1 MFNATYFTYDGV
13 YSGAYNLK
21 IASFDS
27 ETVEDTAVFA
37 PTLNITKSARA
48 RRFLH
53 NGIEYDD
60 APEYTFS
67 IISQEAIS
75 DAQRREILTWLVGRN
90 DFKKLQMHQPEFEDY
105 YYNCVFTSADLIY
118 VRGRCHGFTVT
129 AKFDSIFA
137 YGRPKKITVTG
148 TGTTQTVKI
157 VNNSDIPDD
166 YIYPIVT
173 FTMTEEGNVT
183 ILNTSEAVQAEFKFT
198 GARNTETITVDNE
211 LKIIESTI
219 GGDRLS
225 LFNKN
230 WLRLQHGVNVLQ
242 ITLKGTMTI
251 TVPTYAMIGF

>member
-13 YSGAYNLK
+13 YSGAYGLQ

-27 ETVEDTAVFA
+27 ETVEDTSVFA
-37 PTLNITKSARA
+37 PTLNIVKSARS

-67 IISQEAIS
+67 IISQEAIP
-75 DAQRREILTWLVGRN
+75 DGERREILTWLVGRS
-90 DFKKLQMHQPEFEDY
+90 DFKKLQMHQPELEDY
-105 YYNCVFTSADLIY
+105 YYNCVFTNVDLIY

-137 YGRPKKITVTG
+137 YGRPKVITLTG
-148 TGTTQTVKI
+148 NGTMQTVKVI
-157 VNNSDIPDD
+157 NTSDIPDD
-166 YIYPIVT
+166 YVYPLVSVT
-173 FTMTEEGNVT
+173 MSEAGNVT
-183 ILNTSEAVQAEFKFT
+183 ILNTSEPVQAAFQFV
-198 GARNTETITVDNE
+198 GLRNTEQITVDNE
-211 LKIIESTI
+211 LKIIDSTI

-225 LFNKN
+225 CFNKN
-230 WLRLQHGVNVLQ
+230 WLRLQHGVNILQ
-242 ITLKGTMTI
+242 ITFKGTMTI

>member
-13 YSGAYNLK
+13 YSGAYGLQ

-27 ETVEDTAVFA
+27 ETVEDTSVFA
-37 PTLNITKSARA
+37 PTLNIVKSARS

-67 IISQEAIS
+67 IISQEAIP
-75 DAQRREILTWLVGRN
+75 DGERREILTWLVGRN
-90 DFKKLQMHQPEFEDY
+90 DFKKLQMHQPELEDY
-105 YYNCVFTSADLIY
+105 YYNCVFTNVDMIY

-137 YGRPKKITVTG
+137 YGKPKVIRITG
-148 TGTTQTVKI
+148 TGSAQTVKI
-157 VNNSDIPDD
+157 INNSDIPDD
-166 YIYPIVT
+166 YVYPIVS
-173 FTMTEEGNVT
+173 FTMTQEGNVS
-183 ILNTSEAVQAEFKFT
+183 IVNTSEVVTSEFKFT
-198 GARNTETITVDNE
+198 GVRNTETITVDNE

-242 ITLKGTMTI
+242 ITFKGTMTI

>member
-13 YSGAYNLK
+13 YSGAYGLQ
-21 IASFDS
+21 IASFNSD
-27 ETVEDTAVFA
+27 TVEDTSVFA
-37 PTLNITKSARA
+37 PTLNIAKSARA

-53 NGIEYDD
+53 NGITYDE

-75 DAQRREILTWLVGRN
+75 DLQRREMLTWLVGRN

-137 YGRPKKITVTG
+137 YGRPKKVTVTG
-148 TGTTQTVKI
+148 NGTAQTVKI
-157 VNNSDIPDD
+157 FNNSDIPDD
-166 YIYPIVT
+166 YIYPTVS
-173 FTMTEEGNVT
+173 FTMTEEGDVT
-183 ILNTSEAVQAEFKFT
+183 ILNTSEIIQAAFKFT
-198 GARNTETITVDNE
+198 GLRNTESIVVDNE

-225 LFNKN
+225 CFNKN
-230 WLRLQHGVNVLQ
+230 WLRLQHGANVLQ
-242 ITLKGTMTI
+242 ITFKGTMTI

>member
-13 YSGAYNLK
+13 YSGSYGLQ
-21 IASFDS
+21 IASFNSD
-27 ETVEDTAVFA
+27 TVEDTAVFA

-53 NGIEYDD
+53 NGIEYDE

-67 IISQEAIS
+67 IISQFPIGEI
-75 DAQRREILTWLVGRN
+75 QRREVLAWLVGRG
-90 DFKKLQMHQPEFEDY
+90 DFKKLQIHQPELEDY
-105 YYNCVFTSADLIY
+105 YYNCVFANVDLIY

-137 YGRPKKITVTG
+137 YGKPKIIRVTG
-148 TGTTQTVKI
+148 TGIAQTVKI
-157 VNNSDIPDD
+157 INDSDIPDD
-166 YIYPIVT
+166 YIYPLVS
-173 FTMTEEGNVT
+173 FTMSQEGGVS
-183 ILNTSEAVQAEFKFT
+183 ILNLSEDIQTEFKFE
-198 GARNTETITVDNE
+198 GVRNTETITVDNE

-230 WLRLQHGVNVLQ
+230 WLRLQRGVNVLQ
-242 ITLKGTMTI
+242 IIFNGTMTI
-251 TVPTYAMIGF
+251 TVPNYAMIGF

>member
-13 YSGAYNLK
+13 YSGAYGLQ

-27 ETVEDTAVFA
+27 DTVEDTSVFA
-37 PTLNITKSARA
+37 PTLNIVKSARS

-67 IISQEAIS
+67 IISQEVIP
-75 DAQRREILTWLVGRN
+75 DGERREILTWLVGRN
-90 DFKKLQMHQPEFEDY
+90 DFKKLQMHQPELEDY
-105 YYNCVFTSADLIY
+105 YYNCVFTNVDLIY

-137 YGRPKKITVTG
+137 YGRPKVITLTG
-148 TGTTQTVKI
+148 NGTTQTVKVI
-157 VNNSDIPDD
+157 NTSDIPDD
-166 YIYPIVT
+166 YVYPLVSVT
-173 FTMTEEGNVT
+173 MSEAGNVT
-183 ILNTSEAVQAEFKFT
+183 ILNTSEPVQAACQFV
-198 GARNTETITVDNE
+198 GLRNTEQITVDNE
-211 LKIIESTI
+211 LKIIDSTI

-225 LFNKN
+225 CFNKN
-230 WLRLQHGVNVLQ
+230 WLRLQHGVNILQ
-242 ITLKGTMTI
+242 ITFKGTMTI

>member
-13 YSGAYNLK
+13 YSGAYGLK

-27 ETVEDTAVFA
+27 DTVEDTAVFA
-37 PTLNITKSARA
+37 PTLNIAKSARS

-53 NGIEYDD
+53 NGITYDE

-67 IISQEAIS
+67 IISQEAIVDS
-75 DAQRREILTWLVGRN
+75 QRREILTWLVGRN
-90 DFKKLQMHQPEFEDY
+90 DFKKLQMHQLELEDY
-105 YYNCVFTSADLIY
+105 YYNCVFTNVDLIY

-137 YGRPKKITVTG
+137 YGRPKKITLTG
-148 TGTTQTVKI
+148 TGTAQTIKI

-166 YIYPIVT
+166 YVYPTVS
-173 FTMTEEGNVT
+173 FTLTAEGDVE
-183 ILNTSEAVQAEFKFT
+183 ILNTREIVQAPFKFT
-198 GARNTETITVDNE
+198 AMRNTETVTVDNE
-211 LKIIESTI
+211 LKIIESNI

-225 LFNKN
+225 HFNKN
-230 WLRLQHGVNVLQ
+230 WLRLQHGANVLR
-242 ITLKGTMTI
+242 ITFTGTMTI